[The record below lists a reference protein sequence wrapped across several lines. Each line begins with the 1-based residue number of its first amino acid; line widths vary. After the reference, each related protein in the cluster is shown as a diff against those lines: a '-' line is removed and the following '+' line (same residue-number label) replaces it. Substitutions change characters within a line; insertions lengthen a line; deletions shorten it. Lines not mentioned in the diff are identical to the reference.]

1 LKGEFLLTIAGK
13 DYKARLNIDAIM
25 RIEQACGKSVIKL
38 AQDMS
43 MNQGILVSDILVVLY
58 NGLRGGGND
67 LNEIQVKNII
77 GDSYIESLTAVA
89 NLLSYSLA
97 GNSDEETEGSPE
109 KKTE

>member
-43 MNQGILVSDILVVLY
+43 MNQGILVSDILVVL
-58 NGLRGGGND
+58 
-67 LNEIQVKNII
+67 
-77 GDSYIESLTAVA
+77 
-89 NLLSYSLA
+89 
-97 GNSDEETEGSPE
+97 
-109 KKTE
+109 